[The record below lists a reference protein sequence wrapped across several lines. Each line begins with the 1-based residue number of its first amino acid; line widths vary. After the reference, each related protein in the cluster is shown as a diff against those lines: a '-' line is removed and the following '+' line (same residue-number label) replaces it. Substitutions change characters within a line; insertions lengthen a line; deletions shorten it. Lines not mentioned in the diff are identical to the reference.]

1 MKHILTCLLLVLS
14 GAAYA
19 GPAAYDDP
27 DGYEEPEDCDFW
39 QTNRNDPSFGWKAT
53 SYRVC
58 LDYHQFK
65 REGKRISE
73 KLEAG
78 MAALNDVQREFE
90 TRSDYR
96 LDLLRK
102 ADKTDDPVKAAALE
116 AEAYAL
122 NFTPNTKYE
131 MVEARGLLIIL
142 EYLEQGY

>member
-1 MKHILTCLLLVLS
+1 
-14 GAAYA
+14 
-19 GPAAYDDP
+19 
-27 DGYEEPEDCDFW
+27 
-39 QTNRNDPSFGWKAT
+39 
-53 SYRVC
+53 
-58 LDYHQFK
+58 
-65 REGKRISE
+65 
-73 KLEAG
+73 